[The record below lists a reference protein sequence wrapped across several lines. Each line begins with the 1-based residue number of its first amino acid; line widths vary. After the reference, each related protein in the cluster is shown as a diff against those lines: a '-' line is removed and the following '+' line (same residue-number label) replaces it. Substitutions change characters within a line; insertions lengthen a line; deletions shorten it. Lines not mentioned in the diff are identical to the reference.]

1 MIQTFAD
8 ATTADVFHGANTKA
22 ARKIDKAV
30 WPVVRRKL
38 DMVNAAAAER
48 DLRVPPG
55 NRLETLK
62 GEQAGRWSIRVNEQ
76 YRITFR
82 FEGGHAHEVRCED
95 YH

>member
-1 MIQTFAD
+1 
-8 ATTADVFHGANTKA
+8 
-22 ARKIDKAV
+22 
-30 WPVVRRKL
+30 
-38 DMVNAAAAER
+38 MVNAAAAEQ

-55 NRLETLK
+55 NRLKAMK